1 MEKEKV
7 GYIYILTNE
16 SFHKSNWVKIGYTTN
31 IKNRLR
37 ELSNTSVPMPYDVY
51 ATYEVPLSAGIADKA
66 LHALIQ
72 KLNPN
77 LRLTANREFF
87 EIEPWDAYDVLE
99 SMAIIH
105 DRKDK
110 LFRNKENVFFNDPEK
125 VVMKED
131 YSENSLF
138 PENSYIEKLFN
149 NVKKIAINLYPDLN
163 VVPTKNYISFKKGR
177 KHNVISVWPKE
188 NSLEIV
194 LNAKLGTIVDENEL
208 IYDISNRLWTSAQYA
223 LRFDETTNIEN
234 VKDLIKQTYK
244 QVK

>member
-37 ELSNTSVPMPYDVY
+37 ELSNTSVPIPYDVY

-66 LHALIQ
+66 LHSLIQ

-149 NVKKIAINLYPDLN
+149 NVKKIALDLYPDLN
-163 VVPTKNYISFKKGR
+163 IVPTKNYVSFKKGR
-177 KHNVISVWPKE
+177 KHNVIAIWPKE

-194 LNAKLGTIVDENEL
+194 LNAKIGTIVDENEL

>member
-51 ATYEVPLSAGIADKA
+51 ATYEVPISAGIADKA
-66 LHALIQ
+66 LHSLIQ

-110 LFRNKENVFFNDPEK
+110 LFRNKDNIFFNDPEK

-138 PENSYIEKLFN
+138 PENSYIEKLFK
-149 NVKKIAINLYPDLN
+149 NVKSIALSLYPDLN
-163 VVPTKNYISFKKGR
+163 IVPTKNYVSFKKGR
-177 KHNVISVWPKE
+177 KHNVISIWPKE

-223 LRFDETTNIEN
+223 LRFDETTNIDN
-234 VKDLIKQTYK
+234 VKDLIEQTYK

>member
-1 MEKEKV
+1 M
-7 GYIYILTNE
+7 
-16 SFHKSNWVKIGYTTN
+16 
-31 IKNRLR
+31 
-37 ELSNTSVPMPYDVY
+37 
-51 ATYEVPLSAGIADKA
+51 
-66 LHALIQ
+66 
-72 KLNPN
+72 
-77 LRLTANREFF
+77 RLTTNREFF

-149 NVKKIAINLYPDLN
+149 IVKKIALDLYPDLN
-163 VVPTKNYISFKKGR
+163 VVPTKNYVSFKKGR
-177 KHNVISVWPKE
+177 KHNVIAIWPKE

-194 LNAKLGTIVDENEL
+194 LNAKLGTILDENEL

-234 VKDLIKQTYK
+234 VKNLIKQTYK